1 VMTCRCRVCS
11 LLTLPSGGPRNIIPG
26 ALVFSLLGA
35 GGQAYL
41 NRREARP
48 PAPEKKPESS
58 GSSWW
63 SRWSPIK
70 RLSDEDYAAI
80 LEERVL
86 QLEADIAL
94 IDERIEEIRKSEQ
107 QAKKDAAQAG
117 NSNAKSPSSSKA

>member
-86 QLEADIAL
+86 
-94 IDERIEEIRKSEQ
+94 RTY
-107 QAKKDAAQAG
+107 
-117 NSNAKSPSSSKA
+117 